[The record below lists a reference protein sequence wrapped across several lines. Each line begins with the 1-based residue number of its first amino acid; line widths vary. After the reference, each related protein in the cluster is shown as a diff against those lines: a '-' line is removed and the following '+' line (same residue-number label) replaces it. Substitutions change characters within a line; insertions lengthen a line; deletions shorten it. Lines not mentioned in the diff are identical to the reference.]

1 MIVKK
6 TFIQQQQE
14 ITLKPNSIQG
24 NLANTKKLFQ
34 ID

>member
-6 TFIQQQQE
+6 TFIQQQE
-14 ITLKPNSIQG
+14 ITLKPNSIRG
-24 NLANTKKLFQ
+24 NLANTKNIFQ